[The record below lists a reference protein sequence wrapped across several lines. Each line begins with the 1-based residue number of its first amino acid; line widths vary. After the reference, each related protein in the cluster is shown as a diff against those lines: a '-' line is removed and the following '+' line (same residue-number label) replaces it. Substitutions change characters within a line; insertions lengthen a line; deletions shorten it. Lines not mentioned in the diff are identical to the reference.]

1 MVFSSMVF
9 LWIFL
14 PAILAAYF
22 ICPGKGRNLLLV
34 LFSLVFYAWGE
45 PVYILLMLFSVII
58 NFVSGI
64 CLERF
69 PDRKKIILAVCILA
83 NLSLLGYFKYFNF
96 SCPLRFFLLFFTGI
110 IYKSLWTRPKGQSQ
124 PQTALP
130 KIVPTKNRKPNT

>member
-22 ICPGKGRNLLLV
+22 ICPGKGKNLLLV

-58 NFVSGI
+58 NFVSGL

-69 PDRKKIILAVCILA
+69 PDRKKIILAACILA

-96 SCPLRFFLLFFTGI
+96 AVRLINRIFSAAGISLLSAREI
-110 IYKSLWTRPKGQSQ
+110 
-124 PQTALP
+124 ALP
-130 KIVPTKNRKPNT
+130 VGISF